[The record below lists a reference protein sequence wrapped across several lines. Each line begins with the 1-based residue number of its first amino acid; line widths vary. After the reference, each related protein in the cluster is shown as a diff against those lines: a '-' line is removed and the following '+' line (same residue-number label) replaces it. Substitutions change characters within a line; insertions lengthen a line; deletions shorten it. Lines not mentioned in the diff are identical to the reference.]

1 MDVMLPHVVPQY
13 GLGQYGT
20 AGPRSA
26 PGFNPY
32 VLNGGTIMAMA
43 GDDYAVVGTDSRL
56 SQGYMIH
63 TRHCS
68 KTYQLTKKTFLACAG
83 FHGDVLT
90 LTKNLEI
97 RLKMYEHE
105 HNEEMSTEAI
115 AAMLSTMLYYRR
127 FFPYYVYNIIGGI
140 DSQGKGCVFSY
151 DPVGSYEREEYRAA
165 GTAGAILQPLLDNQ
179 IGLKNQQQYPLE
191 AKHPS
196 MDVTRAVALV
206 KDVFTSAAER
216 EIYTG
221 DSVDIAVVKGDGTSD
236 RLRYDLRKD

>member
-1 MDVMLPHVVPQY
+1 MESMLQHAALQY
-13 GLGQYGT
+13 GPGPMCGPG
-20 AGPRSA
+20 GPRAA
-26 PGFNPY
+26 PSFNPY

-43 GDDYAVVGTDSRL
+43 GADYAVVGADSRL

-63 TRHCS
+63 SRNCT
-68 KTYQLTKKTFLACAG
+68 KIYQLTKKTFLACAG

-115 AAMLSTMLYYRR
+115 AALLSTMLYYRR

-140 DSQGKGCVFSY
+140 DNSGKGAVYSY

-179 IGLKNQQQYPLE
+179 IGLKNQFNLPAAARLPMN
-191 AKHPS
+191 A
-196 MDVTRAVALV
+196 DRAVALV

-221 DSVDIAVVKGDGTSD
+221 DGVDIAVVRADGTATKLEHA
-236 RLRYDLRKD
+236 LRRD